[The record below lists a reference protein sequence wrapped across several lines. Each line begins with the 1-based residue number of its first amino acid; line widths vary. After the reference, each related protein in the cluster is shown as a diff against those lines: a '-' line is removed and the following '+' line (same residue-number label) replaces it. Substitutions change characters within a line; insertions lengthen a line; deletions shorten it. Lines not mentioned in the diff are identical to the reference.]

1 MINELGQGF
10 LGGIFLMYV
19 LALPL
24 LYHMVE
30 PEDEEEDNRGPIK
43 FAFMWPVVAM
53 EIIYSILVGEKD
65 DDGTGTS

>member
-1 MINELGQGF
+1 
-10 LGGIFLMYV
+10 MYV

>member
-10 LGGIFLMYV
+10 FGGIFLMYV
-19 LALPL
+19 LGLPL

-53 EIIYSILVGEKD
+53 EIIYKILVGEKD
-65 DDGTGTS
+65 NDGTGTN

>member
-10 LGGIFLMYV
+10 LGGIFLLYV

>member
-1 MINELGQGF
+1 MNELGQGF
-10 LGGIFLMYV
+10 FAGIFFMYV

-43 FAFMWPVVAM
+43 FAFMWPIVAT
-53 EIIYSILVGEKD
+53 EIIYKILVGEKD
-65 DDGTGTS
+65 DDGTGTN

>member
-1 MINELGQGF
+1 MNELGQGF
-10 LGGIFLMYV
+10 FGGIFLMYV

-53 EIIYSILVGEKD
+53 EIIYKILVGEKD
-65 DDGTGTS
+65 DDGTSAN

>member
-30 PEDEEEDNRGPIK
+30 PDDEEEDNRGPIK

-53 EIIYSILVGEKD
+53 EVIYSILVGEKD